1 MNAVDKAVEQ
11 FRTLLEEQI
20 ARAAALI
27 GKDGWGYKRFTGKL
41 LREGMIDFVG
51 SDAHNTSDRA
61 CHIGKAYTHVVRKI
75 GKNEADRIFIQ
86 NPAEIVRAA
95 AERS

>member
-1 MNAVDKAVEQ
+1 
-11 FRTLLEEQI
+11 
-20 ARAAALI
+20 
-27 GKDGWGYKRFTGKL
+27 
-41 LREGMIDFVG
+41 MIDFVG

-95 AERS
+95 SERS